1 MASSDS
7 DGSELAQG
15 WAAEAPHDP
24 GPIKYRVEYIST
36 VSPGVAPGLNENKDT
51 SDTGD
56 SAPGAVME
64 YVEVRLTQ
72 EAFESGSSEQRN
84 QRKYHAHTRS
94 TSYITILSPAVSEAL
109 RCVVDY
115 YPSV

>member
-1 MASSDS
+1 MASSNS
-7 DGSELAQG
+7 DGSKLAQS
-15 WAAEAPHDP
+15 WAAEAPRNPDQ
-24 GPIKYRVEYIST
+24 IRYRVEYMSS
-36 VSPGVAPGLNENKDT
+36 VSPGVAPGLDEDKAH

-56 SAPGAVME
+56 SAIME
-64 YVEVRLTQ
+64 HVEVRLTQ

-84 QRKYHAHTRS
+84 SRKYHAHTKG

-109 RCVVDY
+109 RCVVNY